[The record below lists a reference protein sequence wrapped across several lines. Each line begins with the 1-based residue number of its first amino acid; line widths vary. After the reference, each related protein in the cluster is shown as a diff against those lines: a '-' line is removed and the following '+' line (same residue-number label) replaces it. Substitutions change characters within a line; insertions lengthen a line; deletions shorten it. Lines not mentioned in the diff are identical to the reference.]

1 MSLNTAC
8 PHCGGGLRIS
18 KVTCEDCELSL
29 QGDLATPRL
38 YRLSIEDQHFVE
50 LFVTASGS
58 LKQMASLLKVS
69 YPTVRGRLDRL
80 IERLHEIRTE
90 DDARKAA
97 ILEDVEAGRIAPEH
111 GMRMI
116 DNL

>member
-1 MSLNTAC
+1 M
-8 PHCGGGLRIS
+8 RIS

-38 YRLSIEDQHFVE
+38 YRLSAEDQRFVE

-58 LKQMASLLKVS
+58 LKQMASVLEVS
-69 YPTVRGRLDRL
+69 YPTVRSRLDRL
-80 IERLHEIRTE
+80 IERLQTARNEDEIR
-90 DDARKAA
+90 KAK
-97 ILEDVEAGRIAPEH
+97 ILEDIDGGRISPKR